1 MTQQLPI
8 VTYGNGDVLRELFNA
23 IAASMGDS
31 PYHILIHLTLALA
44 GTWMVLQMVTRRNL
58 MVSVHWI
65 GLYFLAFYVLFLPKA
80 TVNIVDRVQ
89 QSKVYTVDHVPLG
102 LAILASYTTVI
113 GDSLTQAIEKNFSLP
128 EDLRY
133 SQTGMVMASQLVT
146 AASTFQ
152 ITDPVFQENLQDF
165 INQCVFYDLLLNKYS
180 AQDLLTSS
188 NIWQFVAQNAS
199 PARAFM
205 YNHTVT
211 TCKDGVASLNQDW
224 KTAID
229 QAGGRYGSR
238 LFPTNQQ
245 AKTQLLKYL
254 PISYNYLTD
263 LSESAASLI
272 QQNMMA
278 NALQNGILGWSAR
291 SNAPAALASY
301 AFNKA
306 QQQTR
311 IGNRTVGDLAAY
323 WLPLMKNLFEGIL
336 YGSFIFIF
344 LLLLFP
350 FGGMVLRNYLYSLV
364 WVQLWAPLY
373 AIINLYVDFYAQ
385 HRSLGAMA
393 LGAGASGLSLAT
405 QSGLAQVNAD
415 MAGLAGYISISV
427 PIIASSLVYGLHRG
441 FSQVAQYIG
450 GALHS
455 GAGSVAAE
463 AASGNLNLANTSF
476 NTHSANNISAN
487 HVDTSAR
494 TSTGMITNQMP
505 GGSTLTMTQDGSL
518 VMNNQGALS
527 NLGTTV
533 NLASAIRSTAMQQ
546 ADMAYSAALS
556 HQQAYS
562 QAMSEAKRY
571 AYDLSQQESKS
582 ASFGQGYTSTISA
595 GETNALN
602 SLDQH
607 NETITH
613 DHNASESASK
623 NRTENGGVGAQI
635 SGGIS
640 AGGIG
645 GSVSANANVN
655 WGHSLNQSEQHSY
668 AQNEAFLHNTGHS
681 RSVDTILRDVQ
692 EGNYRASTEEG
703 QRLAENISASLDR
716 AHQEQTQAAAQF
728 QQAETYRQIASV
740 AEENAVSINSNATQ
754 EFMTHLQHS
763 GRSMRDIEQT
773 MVNHPEQAQAI
784 ADEFTRG
791 KAQTFIRNFQKQ
803 AGSSEAKIKQT
814 DHDNDQTL
822 KTQHKP
828 SDPETLY
835 HADQALITE
844 KAHAQGLNK
853 DTLIDKKPAQEVGRL
868 IMEKSR
874 EVADRGKKVQREKEE
889 VGQKVDKNQERV
901 RDETGF
907 AGSNFNKLNK
917 END

>member
-31 PYHILIHLTLALA
+31 PYHTLIHLTLALA

-80 TVNIVDRVQ
+80 TINIVDRVQ

-211 TCKDGVASLNQDW
+211 TCKDGVVSLNQDW
-224 KTAID
+224 KIAID
-229 QAGGRYGSR
+229 QAGGRYGAR
-238 LFPTNQQ
+238 LFPANQQ

-373 AIINLYVDFYAQ
+373 AIINLYVGFYAQ

-476 NTHSANNISAN
+476 NTHSANNMSAN

-518 VMNNQGALS
+518 VMNNQGAIS

-571 AYDLSQQESKS
+571 AYDLSQQQAISESS
-582 ASFGQGYTSTISA
+582 GSSFVTSNSSSDMQ
-595 GETNALN
+595 ALN
-602 SLDQH
+602 SLSQQSS
-607 NETITH
+607 TAQH
-613 DHNASESASK
+613 DHNASEETTK
-623 NRTENGGVGAQI
+623 NRAIAAGAQI
-635 SGGIS
+635 NGSAGIS
-640 AGGIG
+640 VGVAGGSISAHG
-645 GSVSANANVN
+645 GVNKTWGNTETERQSFSHSDTFSQNTVNAHNVDN
-655 WGHSLNQSEQHSY
+655 VLRGVAEGSY
-668 AQNEAFLHNTGHS
+668 
-681 RSVDTILRDVQ
+681 RS
-692 EGNYRASTEEG
+692 NNEEG
-703 QRLAENISASLDR
+703 QRLLENISTSLDR

-728 QQAETYRQIASV
+728 QQAETYRQVASV
-740 AEENAVSINSNATQ
+740 AEENAVNINSNATQ

-791 KAQTFIRNFQKQ
+791 KAQAFIRNFQKQ
-803 AGSSEAKIKQT
+803 AGSSEAKIKQA
-814 DHDNDQTL
+814 DRDNDQTL

-828 SDPETLY
+828 SDPKTLY
-835 HADQALITE
+835 HADQAQITE

-853 DTLIDKKPAQEVGRL
+853 DTLIDKKPAQEVGRF
-868 IMEKSR
+868 IMEKSK
-874 EVADRGKKVQREKEE
+874 EVVDRGKKVQREKEE
-889 VGQKVDKNQERV
+889 IGQKIDKNQERV
-901 RDETGF
+901 RNETGF
-907 AGSNFNKLNK
+907 AGGNFNKLNK